1 MHRLAEAPGMIDP
14 AELTPLVAR
23 RGDVHQTRWLSP
35 VLGSRAERCYGSIAD
50 QSKARRRV

>member
-1 MHRLAEAPGMIDP
+1 MHRLAEAPVDT

-23 RGDVHQTRWLSP
+23 RGDVAHNRWLSP
-35 VLGSRAERCYGSIAD
+35 VLGSWAEPRRDSIAD